1 MHLHT
6 AHRHLVILLPASLA
20 KLPDLLRCSRNGFL
34 VVFILERDGM
44 DILPTATKMLKRRF
58 KVFMRPNA
66 QFVERTQQHWQLF
79 GQEAKTNQ
87 PKFAYIATCN
97 AIVPASANS

>member
-1 MHLHT
+1 
-6 AHRHLVILLPASLA
+6 
-20 KLPDLLRCSRNGFL
+20 
-34 VVFILERDGM
+34 
-44 DILPTATKMLKRRF
+44 
-58 KVFMRPNA
+58 MRPNA